1 VTVQTGIRVEAL
13 SKHYAT
19 TAGIVRAVDG
29 VSLEVGPGASLAV
42 TGPSGCGKS
51 TLLGLIGGLE
61 SPSAGSVSIGG
72 QAISSLPERARERIR
87 RSDVGLVFQADNLLP
102 FLTAFENVALP
113 LALSGASGGYGRCTD
128 LLARLGLAEH
138 AAKLPDQLSGGQ
150 RQRVAVA
157 RALIHGP
164 RTILADEPTGALDD
178 ESAETVVDVLLDAQQ
193 QLGASLIVV
202 THDLALAGRLDR
214 RLSLRDGREVHA

>member
-1 VTVQTGIRVEAL
+1 MTAQAGIRVEAL

-72 QAISSLPERARERIR
+72 QAISSLPERTRERIR

-113 LALSGASGGYGRCTD
+113 LALRGASGGYGRCAD
-128 LLARLGLAEH
+128 LLERLGLAEH

-157 RALIHGP
+157 RALIHEP

-178 ESAETVVDVLLDAQQ
+178 ETAETVVDVLLDAQR

-202 THDLALAGRLDR
+202 THDLALAARLDR
-214 RLSLRDGREVHA
+214 RLSLRDGREVDA